1 MKTINKIL
9 NISFTILL
17 LSFISCSNEEEE
29 EQEIVVSE
37 PLKSEQV
44 SNFAAPQTGGMGQ
57 PIGGE
62 FSKFDFVT
70 GEKSTSETEWL
81 LCRELLIVSQLYKV

>member
-29 EQEIVVSE
+29 EQEMVVLE

-44 SNFAAPQTGGMGQ
+44 ANFAAPQTGGMGQ
-57 PIGGE
+57 PH
-62 FSKFDFVT
+62 
-70 GEKSTSETEWL
+70 
-81 LCRELLIVSQLYKV
+81 